1 MTKARPP
8 GVPNPKAAMSL
19 LWLAVFLSL
28 PGIALRLYGFHP
40 ADGPFNGILFF
51 GVTIVSAAFL
61 LTWAAEVAEI
71 DIGGGLAVVFL
82 ALVTVLPE
90 YAVDVL
96 LSWKAGYDPAYKGLA
111 LANMTGANRI
121 LIGLGWPLVALIIWY
136 RENRTHLDLHRHRS
150 VDVVWLIIAT
160 GYSLLLP
167 LKGSLGVYDA
177 ALLFLCYGLYVKG
190 SSVHEHDA
198 PVLVG
203 PPRVMGG
210 WDKGKRRKTTLV
222 LFVFSAVLILATAE
236 HFTES
241 LIEAGQALHVDRIL
255 LIQWLAPLASESPE
269 FVVVI
274 LLTLRGRSEMGFG
287 AFVSS
292 KINQWTLLI
301 GGVPLAYAISSHTHG
316 HGFPIHMELTEHQV
330 AELWLTATQGLYAVA
345 TIIDLRFSLGQALLI
360 LGLFLLQTGITI
372 GISIVYREDLEHATH
387 LIEVFHLWSSALYG
401 VLALERFFVQRR
413 ELAQRFKDVFGK
425 RGMPPEPPAPPGDPR
440 TPDVA

>member
-1 MTKARPP
+1 MT
-8 GVPNPKAAMSL
+8 L
-19 LWLAVFLSL
+19 LWLAVILAL

-40 ADGPFNGILFF
+40 ESGPMLGMLVF
-51 GVTIVSAAFL
+51 GMTIVTAAFL

-96 LSWKAGYDPAYKGLA
+96 LSWQAGDDPTYKHLA

-150 VDVVWLIIAT
+150 VDVVWLLIAT

-167 LKGSLGVYDA
+167 LKHSIGVYDA
-177 ALLFLCYGLYVKG
+177 AILFLAYGLYVKG
-190 SSVHEHDA
+190 SSVHEHDD

-203 PPRVMGG
+203 PPRVMGA
-210 WDKGKRRKTTLV
+210 WPKKKRRIATTI
-222 LFVFSAVLILATAE
+222 LFVFSAGLILATAH
-236 HFTES
+236 HFVES
-241 LIEAGQALHVDRIL
+241 LIAGGRSLKMDETL
-255 LIQWLAPLASESPE
+255 LIQWLAPLASEAPE

-274 LLTLRGRSEMGFG
+274 LLTLRARSEMGFG

-292 KINQWTLLI
+292 KINQWTLLV
-301 GGVPLAYAISSHTHG
+301 GGVPVAYGLSSAWHG
-316 HGFPIHMELTEHQV
+316 HGFRWQMELDDHQV

-345 TIIDLRFSLGQALLI
+345 TIIDLRFSLAQALVI
-360 LGLFLLQTGITI
+360 LGLFLVQFGGTLALQFTGHV
-372 GISIVYREDLEHATH
+372 SW
-387 LIEVFHLWSSALYG
+387 IEPFHLWSSVLYG
-401 VLALERFFVQRR
+401 ALAVERFLVQRHQLAL
-413 ELAQRFKDVFGK
+413 RFKDVFGK
-425 RGMPPEPPAPPGDPR
+425 HGPPPEAPAPPGDPQ

>member
-1 MTKARPP
+1 
-8 GVPNPKAAMSL
+8 MSL
-19 LWLAVFLSL
+19 LWLAVVLSL

-40 ADGPFNGILFF
+40 DDGPVMGMAIF
-51 GVTIVSAAFL
+51 GLTIVSAAFL
-61 LTWAAEVAEI
+61 LTWGAEVAEI

-90 YAVDVL
+90 YAVDIL
-96 LSWKAGYDPAYKGLA
+96 LSWKAGDDPAYRHFA

-121 LIGLGWPLVALIIWY
+121 LIGIGWPMVALIVWY

-150 VDVVWLIIAT
+150 VDVVWLLAAT
-160 GYSLLLP
+160 GYSMLLP
-167 LKGSLGVYDA
+167 LKGSIGIYDA

-203 PPRVMGG
+203 PPRVMGA
-210 WDKGKRRKTTLV
+210 WPKGKRRRTTLV
-222 LFVFSAVLILATAE
+222 LFLFSAGLILATAE

-241 LIEAGQALHVDRIL
+241 LIAGGRGLHIDETL

-269 FVVVI
+269 FVVVV
-274 LLTLRGRSEMGFG
+274 LLALRGRSEMGFG

-292 KINQWTLLI
+292 KINQWTLLV
-301 GGVPLAYAISSHTHG
+301 GGVPVAYAISYAAHG
-316 HGFPIHMELTEHQV
+316 HGFTAAMELDGHQV

-345 TIIDLRFSLGQALLI
+345 TIIDLRFSLGQALVI
-360 LGLFLLQTGITI
+360 LGLFLLQFGVTLALQFTNHG
-372 GISIVYREDLEHATH
+372 DW
-387 LIEVFHLWSSALYG
+387 IEAFHLWSSGLYG
-401 VLALERFFVQRR
+401 ALALERFFTQRR
-413 ELAQRFKDVFGK
+413 QLAQRFKDVFGK
-425 RGMPPEPPAPPGDPR
+425 RGPPPEPPAPPGDPR